1 MHSISTTK
9 THANTTTM
17 ATTTMNT
24 QFKTNTSTPSMM
36 MGGGGGLGRMS
47 EDEYER
53 EFNSEEEGGA
63 ATPRPGTSKTDNAA
77 AARAASR
84 AIWSFSQLAAATASA
99 NKRRTTARTDYRMA
113 ANIIIKKAFDDM
125 QQRLRDR
132 RTSATTHPDS
142 VMSEEDFGI
151 LRQAI
156 ERFSVRIVVH
166 DSITMEQLKQM
177 QLKCQADLDI
187 HTATMTLPVPGE
199 SEDAA
204 TFIRKCQEEY
214 KKDLTQ
220 LNASLSNEILRMR
233 AANETVPSQHA
244 QIARSSGMTL
254 QNILSPETSR
264 RMFLSLNALTRA
276 IRSDL
281 LAFLANDFRS
291 KDHAIVVQQIKNSR
305 TAAKKH

>member
-1 MHSISTTK
+1 
-9 THANTTTM
+9 M
-17 ATTTMNT
+17 AIATMNT
-24 QFKTNTSTPSMM
+24 HQFNNSLPSF
-36 MGGGGGLGRMS
+36 GLGRMS

-53 EFNSEEEGGA
+53 EFNIEEEGET

-77 AARAASR
+77 AARAASH
-84 AIWSFSQLAAATASA
+84 AIRSFSQLAAATASA
-99 NKRRTTARTDYRMA
+99 NKRRTTTRTDYRMA
-113 ANIIIKKAFDDM
+113 ANLIIKKALDDM
-125 QQRLRDR
+125 QERLRKQ
-132 RTSATTHPDS
+132 RTSATTTSSPDS

-156 ERFSVRIVVH
+156 EKFSVRIVVH
-166 DSITMEQLKQM
+166 DSITLDQLKQM

-187 HTATMTLPVPGE
+187 HTAMMTLPVSGDP
-199 SEDAA
+199 SDAA
-204 TFIRKCQEEY
+204 FIRKCQEEY
-214 KKDLTQ
+214 KSDLTQ
-220 LNASLSNEILRMR
+220 LNVSLSTEIRRMR
-233 AANETVPSQHA
+233 TANETVPSQHA

-264 RMFLSLNALTRA
+264 RIFLSLNALTRA

>member
-1 MHSISTTK
+1 
-9 THANTTTM
+9 M
-17 ATTTMNT
+17 ATTS
-24 QFKTNTSTPSMM
+24 TNQYIHPNSSSF
-36 MGGGGGLGRMS
+36 GLGRMS

-53 EFNSEEEGGA
+53 EFKSSEEEGGA
-63 ATPRPGTSKTDNAA
+63 ATPRPGTSKTENAA

-99 NKRRTTARTDYRMA
+99 NKRRTTTRTDYRMA
-113 ANIIIKKAFDDM
+113 ANLIIKKALDDM
-125 QQRLRDR
+125 QDRLCRQRIAA
-132 RTSATTHPDS
+132 TPGAESA

-151 LRQAI
+151 LRQAV

-166 DSITMEQLKQM
+166 DSITLDQLKQM

-187 HTATMTLPVPGE
+187 HTAMMTLPVSGDP
-199 SEDAA
+199 SDAA
-204 TFIRKCQEEY
+204 FIRKCQEEY
-214 KKDLTQ
+214 KSDLTQ
-220 LNASLSNEILRMR
+220 LNVSLSTEIRRMR
-233 AANETVPSQHA
+233 TANETVPSQHA
-244 QIARSSGMTL
+244 QIARSSGITL

>member
-1 MHSISTTK
+1 
-9 THANTTTM
+9 M
-17 ATTTMNT
+17 ATTS
-24 QFKTNTSTPSMM
+24 TNQYIHPNSSSF
-36 MGGGGGLGRMS
+36 GLGRMS

-53 EFNSEEEGGA
+53 EFKSSEEGGAA
-63 ATPRPGTSKTDNAA
+63 ATPRPGTSKTENAA

-99 NKRRTTARTDYRMA
+99 NKRRTTTRTDYRMA
-113 ANIIIKKAFDDM
+113 ANLIIKKALDDM
-125 QQRLRDR
+125 QERLCRQRIAA
-132 RTSATTHPDS
+132 TPGAESA

-151 LRQAI
+151 LRQAV

-166 DSITMEQLKQM
+166 DSITLDQLKQM

-187 HTATMTLPVPGE
+187 HTAMMTLPVSGDP
-199 SEDAA
+199 SDAA
-204 TFIRKCQEEY
+204 FIRKCQEEY
-214 KKDLTQ
+214 KSDLTQ
-220 LNASLSNEILRMR
+220 LNVSLSTEIRRMR
-233 AANETVPSQHA
+233 TANETVPSQHA
-244 QIARSSGMTL
+244 QIARSSGITL

>member
-1 MHSISTTK
+1 
-9 THANTTTM
+9 
-17 ATTTMNT
+17 
-24 QFKTNTSTPSMM
+24 
-36 MGGGGGLGRMS
+36 MS

-53 EFNSEEEGGA
+53 EFKSSEEEGGA
-63 ATPRPGTSKTDNAA
+63 ATPRPGTSKTENAA

-99 NKRRTTARTDYRMA
+99 NKRRTTTRTDYRMA
-113 ANIIIKKAFDDM
+113 ANLIIKKALDDM
-125 QQRLRDR
+125 QERLCQQRIAA
-132 RTSATTHPDS
+132 TPGAESA

-151 LRQAI
+151 LRQAV

-166 DSITMEQLKQM
+166 DSITLDQLKQM

-187 HTATMTLPVPGE
+187 HTAMMTLPVSGDP
-199 SEDAA
+199 SDAA
-204 TFIRKCQEEY
+204 FIRKCQEEY
-214 KKDLTQ
+214 KSDLTQ
-220 LNASLSNEILRMR
+220 LNVSLSTEIRRMR
-233 AANETVPSQHA
+233 TANETVPSQHA
-244 QIARSSGMTL
+244 QIARSSGITL

>member
-1 MHSISTTK
+1 
-9 THANTTTM
+9 
-17 ATTTMNT
+17 
-24 QFKTNTSTPSMM
+24 
-36 MGGGGGLGRMS
+36 MS

-53 EFNSEEEGGA
+53 EFKSEGEEGGA
-63 ATPRPGTSKTDNAA
+63 ATPRPGTSKTENAA

-99 NKRRTTARTDYRMA
+99 NKRRTTTRTDYRMA
-113 ANIIIKKAFDDM
+113 ANLIIKKALDDM
-125 QQRLRDR
+125 QDRLCRQRIAA
-132 RTSATTHPDS
+132 TPGAESA

-151 LRQAI
+151 LRQAV

-166 DSITMEQLKQM
+166 DSITLDQLKQM

-187 HTATMTLPVPGE
+187 HTAMMTLPVSGDP
-199 SEDAA
+199 SDAA
-204 TFIRKCQEEY
+204 FIRKCQEEY
-214 KKDLTQ
+214 KSDLTQ
-220 LNASLSNEILRMR
+220 LNVSLSTEIRRMR
-233 AANETVPSQHA
+233 TANETVPSQHA
-244 QIARSSGMTL
+244 QIARSSGITL

-305 TAAKKH
+305 TAAKKQH